1 MRTTWGRTIAM
12 SATLILPA
20 ALAAADD
27 DHPRAAEATAT
38 VAADTAG
45 ATGTA
50 TDTAAPA
57 TRSVAKAR
65 EGGSDL
71 IYSVDRTPERAFDAP
86 RAADVITA
94 DDIRRRGARTL
105 VDLLTERAGV
115 TLVEMNSASG
125 TPVIRGQLGKQ
136 LQILV
141 DGVKL
146 NNSVWRD
153 TGLQYLNLID
163 VDMVERIE
171 IVRGVV
177 SVLGTESLGGAINII
192 TKKGPSGSHR
202 FGATVST
209 RFSTADDSA
218 SVPVQVYG
226 SGDRY
231 RFYAGGVYRRT
242 GELTGGG
249 DVGLQKSSY
258 NEDGGNFHLDYFPS
272 SDKTLSVAYQL
283 FSQNDIDRWSQT
295 FDSTALTSFFNLA
308 RLQLGTTSYEDLAD
322 HRVFQ
327 FLKVTGYW
335 NRQDM
340 RGHEVLRVRPTVDAT
355 NIDSQDQFGLNLEL
369 RTYLGGHRLI
379 YGVDYTTET
388 IGSTS
393 TELDL
398 KTGLATA
405 IRGRYTDGAS
415 YKTTGV
421 YLLDDFKATKWA
433 TVIAGARW
441 GRFSSGGSENSSIG
455 KLDLEDANS
464 DLTGQGS
471 LILHAGPHVNLVGSV
486 LHGFRAPN
494 VGDISNFN
502 TSLKAGWEVP
512 SIDATSEKMLAIEGG
527 VKYASDS
534 VSGSVFYFR
543 NDLDRLL
550 VRGPGTFK
558 GLSYFDLNG
567 NSVKDKNEPNVLQK
581 KNIGKALLRGFE
593 ADLAYR
599 PLPYLFLRANYS
611 LTVGDDTTAAP
622 TPLSRIPP
630 GLGAFSIRFDSASGR
645 RPWVEAVSQ
654 FARPQHRLSSG
665 DITDSRIGP
674 GGTPGYVV
682 FHLRA
687 GLSVTRR
694 FDLMAAWE
702 NVFDAKYK
710 YHASALYRPGSQAV
724 FNAQYGF

>member
-27 DHPRAAEATAT
+27 DHPRAAEAAAT
-38 VAADTAG
+38 VAADTVG

-57 TRSVAKAR
+57 TPGVAKAR
-65 EGGSDL
+65 EAGSDL

-105 VDLLTERAGV
+105 VELLTERAGV

-136 LQILV
+136 LH
-141 DGVKL
+141 
-146 NNSVWRD
+146 
-153 TGLQYLNLID
+153 
-163 VDMVERIE
+163 
-171 IVRGVV
+171 
-177 SVLGTESLGGAINII
+177 
-192 TKKGPSGSHR
+192 KKGPSGSDR

-226 SGDRY
+226 RGDRY

-242 GELTGGG
+242 GEVTGGG

-340 RGHEVLRVRPTVDAT
+340 RGHEVLKVRPTVDAT

-415 YKTTGV
+415 YQTTGV

-543 NDLDRLL
+543 NDLDHLL